1 MMPQVTARWPR
12 GWLEVVTLRAASG
25 HVEVALVSAWSW
37 PVIPRSP
44 WGQLEVSLKFLLMLF
59 RGYVQVCLEVSLEFV
74 FGWAGA
80 HLEVSILQQSVHSVD
95 FDSPVWPL
103 FSQVHNLDRQ
113 AICFAFGS
121 GCHGSKAQ
129 QCPAGCLGPRWKTFI
144 ETKPLCGL
152 ILASGNGPPAWAPLS
167 SACGYL
173 CHPSC
178 LLWFHGFWRTFGAA
192 GCVPSV
198 MSQPQK

>member
-1 MMPQVTARWPR
+1 MWYTLTPVWFTLNTRGVVHLKTPVWFTLNTRGVVHLKHRCGSPWTPMMPQVTARWPR

-144 ETKPLCGL
+144 
-152 ILASGNGPPAWAPLS
+152 
-167 SACGYL
+167 
-173 CHPSC
+173 
-178 LLWFHGFWRTFGAA
+178 
-192 GCVPSV
+192 
-198 MSQPQK
+198 